1 MARRDVASG
10 HRETA
15 LSASE
20 IGPGDGRGTRP
31 GVASG
36 TPVLLLHGQPGS
48 ARDWTL
54 VQAAIDDRV
63 QVIAPSRPG
72 WDGRSAAGGLR
83 HNAAAVVAALDG
95 AGVERAV
102 VVGLSF
108 GGAVAAW
115 LAAEAPERV
124 AGLVLVSPAA
134 NTASLQPVDRLLA
147 LPMLGYAA
155 SSALLA
161 GAGLGLGLGPVRRR
175 LERRFMLPDD
185 YLRSAGR
192 RLRKP
197 AAWEAFIVEQRALL
211 RDIPRLEAR
220 LEEIRA
226 PTTVV
231 IGTADMIVPREAGA
245 VLARQI
251 PGAELVEIEGGH
263 HVLAAEHPERLA
275 EIILTMAGGVGRV
288 G

>member
-1 MARRDVASG
+1 M
-10 HRETA
+10 
-15 LSASE
+15 
-20 IGPGDGRGTRP
+20 
-31 GVASG
+31 
-36 TPVLLLHGQPGS
+36 LLHGQPGS

-54 VQAAIDDRV
+54 VQAAIGDRV
-63 QVIAPSRPG
+63 RMIVPSRPG
-72 WDGRSAAGGLR
+72 WDGRSAAGGLSR
-83 HNAAAVVAALDG
+83 NATAVVAALDG

-115 LAAEAPERV
+115 LAVAHPDRV

-147 LPMLGYAA
+147 LPMVGYAA

-161 GAGLGLGLGPVRRR
+161 GAGLGLALRPVRRR
-175 LERRFMLPDD
+175 LERRFVLPDD

-192 RLRKP
+192 RLRNP

-211 RDIPRLEAR
+211 RDIPALEAR
-220 LEEIRA
+220 LGEVTA

-231 IGTADMIVPREAGA
+231 IGTADTVVPREAGA
-245 VLARQI
+245 LLARQI
-251 PGAELVEIEGGH
+251 RDARLVEIQGGH
-263 HVLAAEHPERLA
+263 HVLAAEHPGRLA
-275 EIILTMAGGVGRV
+275 EIILAASASASASVSVGAGG
-288 G
+288 